1 MNPIR
6 GHEYDEDAWLVPN
19 YRGKHFPGDEAGY
32 DGPRQRRRSP
42 ATRREIERR
51 TARRRSR
58 RYRYG

>member
-6 GHEYDEDAWLVPN
+6 GHEYDEDIWPAPN
-19 YRGKHFPGDEAGY
+19 YRGKHFPGDEAAY